1 MNSVHIMGRIVR
13 DPELKYSAN
22 GETAILAFTV
32 AVNRKYNKPG
42 EEKQADF
49 ISCKAFSKT
58 AENLAKFFQ
67 KGSMIALDGRIQTGS
82 YDNKEGVKVYTT
94 DVIVDGF
101 HFTGE
106 KKADAGTGAAEQTIG
121 TIVDMSD
128 DELPF

>member
-13 DPELKYSAN
+13 DLELKYSAN
-22 GETAILAFTV
+22 GETAILGFTV

-58 AENLAKFFQ
+58 AENLAKFFK

-82 YDNKEGVKVYTT
+82 YDKEGVKIYTT

-106 KKADAGTGAAEQTIG
+106 RKADSDTGTTEQVPG
-121 TIVDMSD
+121 TMVDMSD